1 MHSRDNSIIVL
12 CVCVWVWVC
21 GCVCVFVCVCVVWV
35 SVCLCVCVC
44 GVSVCGC
51 IVCVCVF
58 VCGVS
63 VCGCVVCVCV
73 CLTVTLHVRDI
84 SYCQSRCKDNWL
96 FRSVLVPPLCL
107 SRPFIFPNTVCQHHS
122 VKVTAKYVQY
132 NVSNLKHCKFVVQDL
147 LKELVFVSL
156 LHCTAPPG
164 IEAEGLSLWIL
175 CLLDRA
181 SSW

>member
-1 MHSRDNSIIVL
+1 VVCVGVCVWCE
-12 CVCVWVWVC
+12 CVCV
-21 GCVCVFVCVCVVWV
+21 
-35 SVCLCVCVC
+35 CVCVC

-51 IVCVCVF
+51 VVCVCVF

-63 VCGCVVCVCV
+63 VCGCVCVCV